1 MAVEDEEEE
10 EGGGEGGGDLD
21 LLAKEVNKL
30 VLNDG
35 SAGSRDKEP
44 PAEAC

>member
-1 MAVEDEEEE
+1 MRRRRGEERA
-10 EGGGEGGGDLD
+10 GGDLD